1 MTVVEA
7 LQAALSVEQQV
18 VYGYGVLGAQLSGKL
33 ESYAASCL
41 TEHMTHRDAIAA
53 MVTAAGATPVAAA
66 PAYQLPFHVTDR
78 SSARRLAVRLE
89 QASAGAA
96 WDLVASSD
104 PGSAPRRSAVDWLT
118 DAAVRLEGWG
128 AELALPGQPD

>member
-1 MTVVEA
+1 MTVLEA

-18 VYGYGVLGAQLSGKL
+18 IYGYGALGAHLSGEL
-33 ESYAASCL
+33 EGYATTCL
-41 TEHMTHRDAIAA
+41 TAHMTQRDAIAA
-53 MVTAAGATPVAAA
+53 LVTATGATPVAAA
-66 PAYQLPFHVTDR
+66 PAYQLPFRVTDR

-89 QASAGAA
+89 QASAGAS

-104 PGSAPRRSAVDWLT
+104 PGSSPRRSAVDWLT
-118 DAAVRLEGWG
+118 DAAIRLEHWG